1 VEEMNI
7 KETIGMDNPWNYRN
21 KSQFQV
27 GRSQSGSII
36 AGLYGLDSHKIVPIK
51 ECIVQHPATNKTTGI
66 VRRILEKHNV
76 SVYNERTKKGDVR
89 TIVTRVGFE
98 TGEVQVVLVTAK
110 ETLPNKDE
118 IVKAIQNR
126 LPEVKS

>member
-1 VEEMNI
+1 M
-7 KETIGMDNPWNYRN
+7 
-21 KSQFQV
+21 
-27 GRSQSGSII
+27 
-36 AGLYGLDSHKIVPIK
+36 
-51 ECIVQHPATNKTTGI
+51 
-66 VRRILEKHNV
+66 EKHNV

-118 IVKAIQNR
+118 IVKAIQNLAAGSEIDYSKR
-126 LPEVKS
+126 QWRAHIRHFR